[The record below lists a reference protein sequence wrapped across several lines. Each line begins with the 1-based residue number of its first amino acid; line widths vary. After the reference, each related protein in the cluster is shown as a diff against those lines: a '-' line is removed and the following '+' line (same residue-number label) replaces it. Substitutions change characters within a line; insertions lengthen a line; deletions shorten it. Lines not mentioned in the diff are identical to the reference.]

1 MKLTPTLLL
10 ALALSASSLAF
21 AHTGAMKDMDMKD
34 MDTKQCMDMMDMK
47 EIKGMDSK
55 NCMDMM
61 KNMGQKTNGKAAKD
75 ATHEAA
81 AVVKNVDAASG
92 KVTLAHEPIKSL
104 NWPAMTMAF
113 AVKDKTLLEKLAV
126 GNQIH
131 VEFNKQGSD
140 YVLTKVK

>member
-34 MDTKQCMDMMDMK
+34 MDTKQCMDMKDM
-47 EIKGMDSK
+47 KGMDSK

-126 GNQIH
+126 GNQVH